1 MLVCRILCTEQAE
14 SFPTTKNAISNEF
27 VVVFSNAGGRARGK
41 ATVSTFTA
49 NATAVVVG
57 EYKRALHGL
66 TVRGKPALVAALI
79 ANHPDDVLSIE
90 LNVVV
95 RKIGT
100 QAISSTFPMPPGLW
114 GLDRIDQVGARTVLR
129 AHNAAAVLAH
139 NHRRGKAKGVWLLVL
154 VKLPP
159 PPPPPPPRVL
169 TRVCQCQW
177 VLMHRWGEDGDV
189 SGEGCVWQP
198 CGHFGSGFFPPQIPQ
213 WVTMWSQWYY
223 WQP

>member
-90 LNVVV
+90 LNMVVQ
-95 RKIGT
+95 KMGK

-114 GLDRIDQVGARTVLR
+114 GLDRIDQVGA
-129 AHNAAAVLAH
+129 AAAVCG
-139 NHRRGKAKGVWLLVL
+139 N
-154 VKLPP
+154 LP
-159 PPPPPPPRVL
+159 
-169 TRVCQCQW
+169 
-177 VLMHRWGEDGDV
+177 
-189 SGEGCVWQP
+189 
-198 CGHFGSGFFPPQIPQ
+198 
-213 WVTMWSQWYY
+213 
-223 WQP
+223 

>member
-1 MLVCRILCTEQAE
+1 MLVCRLLCTEQAE

-57 EYKRALHGL
+57 EYKNALHGL

-100 QAISSTFPMPPGLW
+100 QAISSTFPISPGLW
-114 GLDRIDQVGARTVLR
+114 GLDRIDQVGAHTWR
-129 AHNAAAVLAH
+129 
-139 NHRRGKAKGVWLLVL
+139 
-154 VKLPP
+154 P
-159 PPPPPPPRVL
+159 
-169 TRVCQCQW
+169 
-177 VLMHRWGEDGDV
+177 
-189 SGEGCVWQP
+189 
-198 CGHFGSGFFPPQIPQ
+198 
-213 WVTMWSQWYY
+213 
-223 WQP
+223 